1 MVMKVKVESRMYRMS
16 RKEYQGLLEVA
27 KEQVPMG
34 VYALEKNDYAE
45 LRNDACTSKTKLK
58 DMIRIF
64 KSQGFKVYANGR

>member
-1 MVMKVKVESRMYRMS
+1 MKVKVGKRLYRMS
-16 RKEYQGLLEVA
+16 RTEYQGLLEIA
-27 KEQVPMG
+27 KEQVPRG

-45 LRNDACTSKTKLK
+45 LRNDACISKTKLK

>member
-1 MVMKVKVESRMYRMS
+1 MKVKVANRIYRMN
-16 RKEYQGLLEVA
+16 RKKYQEFLEVG
-27 KEQVPMG
+27 KGQVPMG
-34 VYALEKNDYAE
+34 VYALEKDDYAE

>member
-1 MVMKVKVESRMYRMS
+1 MKVKVANRIYRMN
-16 RKEYQGLLEVA
+16 RKKYQ
-27 KEQVPMG
+27 
-34 VYALEKNDYAE
+34 E

>member
-1 MVMKVKVESRMYRMS
+1 MKVKVANRIYRMN
-16 RKEYQGLLEVA
+16 RKEYQGLMEVA
-27 KEQVPMG
+27 KGQVPMG

>member
-1 MVMKVKVESRMYRMS
+1 
-16 RKEYQGLLEVA
+16 
-27 KEQVPMG
+27 MG

-45 LRNDACTSKTKLK
+45 FRNDACTSKTKLK

>member
-1 MVMKVKVESRMYRMS
+1 MKVKVANRMYRMN
-16 RKEYQGLLEVA
+16 RNEYQGLLEVA

-34 VYALEKNDYAE
+34 VYALEKNNYAE

>member
-1 MVMKVKVESRMYRMS
+1 MKVKMANRMYRMN

>member
-1 MVMKVKVESRMYRMS
+1 MRVKVANRMYRMS
-16 RKEYQGLLEVA
+16 RKEYQEFLEVA
-27 KEQVPMG
+27 KGQVPMG

-45 LRNDACTSKTKLK
+45 LRNDACVSKTKLK

>member
-1 MVMKVKVESRMYRMS
+1 M
-16 RKEYQGLLEVA
+16 EVA
-27 KEQVPMG
+27 KGQVSMG